1 MKYMIHYST
10 RQIGMNFEEN
20 LESSNALT
28 AVFAQWQPEEGMNV
42 LAFVHALDGNKGYM
56 LCETDDAKLVTAFVT
71 KFSAWNDVSVV
82 PVLDIQESV
91 SIILESN
98 EWTESALMA
107 AFPSEAEEA

>member
-1 MKYMIHYST
+1 
-10 RQIGMNFEEN
+10 
-20 LESSNALT
+20 
-28 AVFAQWQPEEGMNV
+28 
-42 LAFVHALDGNKGYM
+42 M

-91 SIILESN
+91 GIILESN